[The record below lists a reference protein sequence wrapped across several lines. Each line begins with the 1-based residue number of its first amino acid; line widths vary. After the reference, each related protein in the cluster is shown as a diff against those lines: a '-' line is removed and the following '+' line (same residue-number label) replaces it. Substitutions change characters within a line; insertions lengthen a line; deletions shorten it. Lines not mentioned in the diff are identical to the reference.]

1 MGQLN
6 VRYPP
11 FESRRL
17 NPSHLPMVEAATSSN
32 VGGDL
37 KIESSDGWL
46 IERSVG
52 RAHCGG
58 DVDEEAWPRVVTTQ
72 REGWYLQ
79 PHPLH
84 RGIRRAIDGI
94 ALLMLLTL
102 LYLFIAP
109 GLELVGITPWGTNS
123 VRLGLLDYPLLGL
136 VVVPVILLPL
146 VLRIGVNVTE
156 LRRQRA
162 LMDDEDLSIMVEI
175 DVRSSADHAT
185 VQLNGP
191 SAQHATDASLAVGAL
206 PPQRR
211 RVLELLERRPTGQPP
226 PGSTTEI
233 LGINAP
239 SDDGTGFGED
249 APMQHHGWPGGL
261 YLRPMRLGEEGPWE
275 AIDRRGIARLQPPE
289 GPWPGSLYD
298 DIVLIHWEVV
308 VRFQHPKHGVL
319 MHVTPLKMPWS
330 EEHAKHI
337 MVEARDGRVELWS
350 HEPIR

>member
-1 MGQLN
+1 
-6 VRYPP
+6 
-11 FESRRL
+11 
-17 NPSHLPMVEAATSSN
+17 MVEAATSSN

-191 SAQHATDASLAVGAL
+191 QHNMQQTHRWQWGPSS
-206 PPQRR
+206 QRR
-211 RVLELLERRPTGQPP
+211 RVLELLERRPTRQPP

-289 GPWPGSLYD
+289 GPWPGTLYD